1 MAATKS
7 LYNKLQKNSKAPFF
21 KLQGTDGRMH
31 SLLDFKNAKAVLIVF
46 MCNHCPY
53 VKPKMDAINKLQMD
67 FKDKGLIVIGIN
79 SNSAKIVPEDD
90 FDHMTQIA
98 KEKNF
103 TFLYLHDE
111 TQEVARAYGASCTPD
126 PFFLDKDQ
134 KLIFHSRL
142 DSHHAEVLGNA
153 KEMREAVSE
162 YLAKGSISKQEEPS
176 LGCSIKWNQ

>member
-79 SNSAKIVPEDD
+79 
-90 FDHMTQIA
+90 
-98 KEKNF
+98 
-103 TFLYLHDE
+103 
-111 TQEVARAYGASCTPD
+111 
-126 PFFLDKDQ
+126 
-134 KLIFHSRL
+134 
-142 DSHHAEVLGNA
+142 
-153 KEMREAVSE
+153 
-162 YLAKGSISKQEEPS
+162 
-176 LGCSIKWNQ
+176 